1 MRQRPRSGRLQGFC
15 ASRIRA
21 SGFATCAADMSVV
34 GEVERELFRLRC
46 RESQDELPGLR
57 TSTMTHV
64 VWAPPRWLRKARS
77 VLAGL
82 EERHPARTVFLVPA
96 AGRGGV
102 ESRVRLRETDLEGV
116 ERDVFAEVIE
126 LRLRGDAARHPGSIV
141 LPLLVPDLPA
151 FCRWRGE
158 PPWGTSPL
166 EEIVDVCDRLVVD
179 SAEWSRLPRAYEELA
194 ELFDRIAVSDIAF
207 ARTLPW
213 RLALAELWP
222 GIAEVER
229 VRVEGPRAEAL
240 LLAGWLRSRLD
251 RDISLSR
258 RDAPELRAVWV
269 DGEAVEPVP
278 GERPGASDLLSAEL
292 DVLSRDPVYEAA
304 VARS

>member
-1 MRQRPRSGRLQGFC
+1 
-15 ASRIRA
+15 
-21 SGFATCAADMSVV
+21 MSVV
-34 GEVERELFRLRC
+34 AEVERELFRLRC

-64 VWAPPRWLRKARS
+64 VWAPPRWLQKARS

-82 EERHPARTVFLVPA
+82 EERHPARTIFLVPQS
-96 AGRGGV
+96 GRSSGV
-102 ESRVRLRETDLEGV
+102 EASVRLRQTNVEGV

-126 LRLRGDAARHPGSIV
+126 LRLGGIAAQHPGSIV

-158 PPWGTSPL
+158 PPWGTSSL

-179 SAEWSRLPRAYEELA
+179 SDEWSGLPRAYERPA
-194 ELFDRIAVSDIAF
+194 ALFERIAVSDIAY

-213 RLALAELWP
+213 RVALAELWP
-222 GIAEVER
+222 GIAKVER
-229 VRVEGPRAEAL
+229 LRIEGPRADAL

-251 RDISLSR
+251 RDVSLSR
-258 RDAPELRAVWV
+258 RDAAQLRAVWV
-269 DGEAVEPVP
+269 DGERVMPAP
-278 GERPGASDLLSAEL
+278 GEQPDASDLLSAEL
-292 DVLSRDPVYEAA
+292 DALSRDPVYEGA
-304 VARS
+304 VLRAGGRKRPRRRR